1 MLMELSAKYLAKQ
14 ATQGKKDP
22 TKTYYS
28 AVFLQN
34 AETLQLSVPENIY
47 NKMTSLESDTY
58 GDDRLKQLDDVLVQI
73 DYNSQWK
80 SMSIVDILKA

>member
-1 MLMELSAKYLAKQ
+1 MKMMLEAKYLAKQ

-47 NKMTSLESDTY
+47 NKMASMESEQH
-58 GDDRLKQLDDVLVQI
+58 GDDRLKQLDDVVVFI

-80 SMSIVDILKA
+80 SMSVVDIVR

>member
-1 MLMELSAKYLAKQ
+1 MKMTLDAKYLAKQ

-28 AVFLQN
+28 AVFLQG

-47 NKMTSLESDTY
+47 NTMASMESEQH
-58 GDDRLKQLDDVLVQI
+58 GDDRLKQLDDVVVFI

-80 SMSIVDILKA
+80 SMSVVDIVR

>member
-1 MLMELSAKYLAKQ
+1 MIMELSAKYVGKQ

-34 AETLQLSVPENIY
+34 IESLQLSVPENIY
-47 NKMTSLESDTY
+47 NKMTNLESDAY
-58 GDDRLKQLDDVLVQI
+58 GDDRLKQFDDVLVQI